1 MKAKYAI
8 AAGIVAT
15 LVLAAV
21 VGGLFIYRQRKMVHD
36 SINKFM
42 AAKTLYDDSQWAEA
56 ELLFSE
62 VATNYPRTE
71 VGPRSLYY
79 SAIIMQA
86 NGRYAEALDKWQT
99 LAQRGGLQ
107 RGDEIDYYMGQCLEN
122 LGEMSQ
128 ASTKYARVAAS
139 HQAGEFAALAK
150 TGLGRVSESEGNY
163 EEARTLYEEA
173 MSIAGDPAT
182 RELAERLLGE
192 LNLRMFLS
200 KREDEYKKAYLIRPG
215 DSMVSVALRHKTTV
229 DLICTLSD
237 VSDPARIRPNMRI
250 LIPETDFSI
259 VIDKSD
265 FKLTLYNHGEFFKS
279 YKVGLGK
286 HGATP
291 AGEFVI
297 SEKIKN
303 PTWWSR
309 NGPVPPGDPNN
320 ELGTRWMALK
330 PLTPG
335 IGPDYGIHGTIDP
348 STVGW
353 ESSNGCPRMY
363 PPEAEELFMLIT
375 EGTPVRIEP

>member
-15 LVLAAV
+15 LLLAAV
-21 VGGLFIYRQRKMVHD
+21 VGGLYIYGQRKMLHD
-36 SINKFM
+36 SINQFM
-42 AAKTLYDDSQWAEA
+42 AAKTLYDNSQMPEA
-56 ELLFSE
+56 EHLFSE
-62 VATNYPRTE
+62 VAVKYPRTE
-71 VGPRSLYY
+71 VGPKSLYY
-79 SAIIMQA
+79 AAIIMQA
-86 NGRYAEALDKWQT
+86 DGRYMEALDKWQT
-99 LAQRGGLQ
+99 LAQTGKLQ
-107 RGDEIDYYMGQCLEN
+107 RGDEIDYYTGQCLEE
-122 LGEMSQ
+122 LGQRPQ
-128 ASTKYARVAAS
+128 ASTKYARVAVS
-139 HQAGEFAALAK
+139 HRAGEFASLAK
-150 TGLGRVSESEGNY
+150 TGLGRISEAGGNY

-173 MSIAGDPAT
+173 MTIAGDPET
-182 RELAERLLGE
+182 RALAERLLGE
-192 LNLRMFLS
+192 LNLRMFLF

-215 DSMVSVALRHKTTV
+215 DSMVSVAIRHNTTV
-229 DLICTLSD
+229 DLICRLSD
-237 VSDPARIRPNMRI
+237 ISNPARIRPNLRI

-291 AGEFVI
+291 VGEFVI

-309 NGPVPPGDPNN
+309 NGPVPPGDPRN
-320 ELGTRWMALK
+320 ELGTRWMALN

-363 PPEAEELFMLIT
+363 PPEAEELYMLIT
-375 EGTPVRIEP
+375 EDTPVRIEP